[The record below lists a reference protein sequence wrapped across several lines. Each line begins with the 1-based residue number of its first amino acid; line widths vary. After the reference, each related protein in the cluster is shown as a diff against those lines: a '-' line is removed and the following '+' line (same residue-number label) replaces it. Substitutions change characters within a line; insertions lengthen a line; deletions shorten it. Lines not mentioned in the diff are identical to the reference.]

1 MVIDLWKIA
10 PGDVIHRCNVNGAAR
25 GALLMIIACQHKP
38 SRPDAV
44 GINLHV
50 LALYML
56 PTGGPCLREINI
68 DSIEAHDY
76 EFVIRQSTGRSTAK
90 WI

>member
-10 PGDVIHRCNVNGAAR
+10 PGDVIHRCNVVGAGRYAP
-25 GALLMIIACQHKP
+25 LMIIACRHKP
-38 SRPDAV
+38 GRPDAV
-44 GINLHV
+44 GVNLHV

-56 PTGGPCLREINI
+56 PIGGPCLREINI

-76 EFVIRQSTGRSTAK
+76 ELVIRPSIRRSTTQ
-90 WI
+90 